1 MSQPKVGEWNPQD
14 PDSLSV
20 TFFPG
25 ELARLLLSR
34 LTNKRPSHE
43 VARAGV
49 YVSTEQTLP
58 NLSPN
63 LTPNLAREAGTA
75 EHNARARAY
84 ALQHTVKTDNLI
96 PATVSYQSQ
105 GRLLLVGP
113 EDRIRRAA
121 SLLPAG
127 VKPTLLVTEAVHD
140 AEAADLEAIFDATAS
155 LAALTL
161 REPGLTGYLGQF
173 QLTGLNG
180 QGERVNLAG
189 LCFPQQGFPQQAAA
203 VSEQPREPRF
213 DLVADLGRAPLFAL
227 ERPPVG
233 YLHLADDQGLAER
246 LAELCALTGIFDKPR
261 YFRLDP
267 EACAFTA
274 RGVPGCSRCL
284 DVCPTDAL
292 KPINGRIQ
300 IDPHLCQGFGSCA
313 SACPTGAIAY
323 HQPDAN
329 TSGDYLL
336 RLLKHYREAGGE
348 VPRLLLAGENEREW
362 VEAELAALPA
372 NWLPVWVEESASL
385 GIESWFA
392 ALAYGASAVRIA
404 LVDDAPASVRALVER
419 ELASAAV
426 LLAGAGLAANR
437 IALFNP
443 DAEQDKPISVEP
455 AVALLDKP
463 LKGDKRENL
472 FAAFDAL
479 WQANEGSREPLAVP
493 HGAPYGSVELKES
506 DCTLC
511 MGCVA
516 VCPSRALY
524 AVGHTPGLNFIEQ
537 DCIQCGMCEK
547 ACPEQAIVLT
557 PRLQPVPEARRAV
570 QSLKAEEA
578 ACCIRCGKPFAPA
591 SMIRRIQQKL
601 AGHSHF
607 QNEAAQRLLMCED
620 CRVKDVFAALAADPV
635 SQLKV

>member
-1 MSQPKVGEWNPQD
+1 M
-14 PDSLSV
+14 
-20 TFFPG
+20 
-25 ELARLLLSR
+25 
-34 LTNKRPSHE
+34 
-43 VARAGV
+43 
-49 YVSTEQTLP
+49 STEQTLP

>member
-1 MSQPKVGEWNPQD
+1 M
-14 PDSLSV
+14 
-20 TFFPG
+20 
-25 ELARLLLSR
+25 
-34 LTNKRPSHE
+34 
-43 VARAGV
+43 
-49 YVSTEQTLP
+49 STEQTLP
-58 NLSPN
+58 NL
-63 LTPNLAREAGTA
+63 TPNLASNLAHGAGAA

-173 QLTGLNG
+173 RLTGLNG
-180 QGERVNLAG
+180 QGERVNLAA
-189 LCFPQQGFPQQAAA
+189 LCFPQQATVGI
-203 VSEQPREPRF
+203 EPRF

-246 LAELCALTGIFDKPR
+246 LAEICALTGIFDKPR

-348 VPRLLLAGENEREW
+348 APRLLIAGENEREW
-362 VEAELAALPA
+362 VETELTRLPA

-385 GIESWFA
+385 GIESWLA

-404 LVDDAPASVRALVER
+404 LGDDAPESVRALVER
-419 ELASAAV
+419 EMASAAV
-426 LLAGAGLAANR
+426 LLAGAGLAADR

-443 DAEQDKPISVEP
+443 DAGEP
-455 AVALLDKP
+455 VSSHPTVALLEKP
-463 LKGDKRENL
+463 LKGDKREKL
-472 FAAFDAL
+472 FAAFDVL

-516 VCPSRALY
+516 VCPSRALH

-547 ACPEQAIVLT
+547 ACPEQAIVLM

-578 ACCIRCGKPFAPA
+578 ACCIRCAKPFAPA

>member
-1 MSQPKVGEWNPQD
+1 M
-14 PDSLSV
+14 
-20 TFFPG
+20 
-25 ELARLLLSR
+25 
-34 LTNKRPSHE
+34 
-43 VARAGV
+43 
-49 YVSTEQTLP
+49 STEQTLP
-58 NLSPN
+58 NLAS
-63 LTPNLAREAGTA
+63 NLAHGAAAA

-161 REPGLTGYLGQF
+161 REPSLIGYLGQF

-180 QGERVNLAG
+180 QGERVNLAE
-189 LCFPQQGFPQQAAA
+189 LCFPQPATVG
-203 VSEQPREPRF
+203 SEPRF

-233 YLHLADDQGLAER
+233 YLHLIDDDGLAER

-313 SACPTGAIAY
+313 SACPTGAIGY

-329 TSGDYLL
+329 TSGDYLF

-348 VPRLLLAGENEREW
+348 APQLLIAGENEREW
-362 VEAELAALPA
+362 VEAELTRLPA
-372 NWLPVWVEESASL
+372 NWLPAWVEESASL
-385 GIESWFA
+385 GIESWFT
-392 ALAYGASAVRIA
+392 ALAYGASTVRIA
-404 LVDDAPASVRALVER
+404 LGDDAPASVRALVER

-426 LLAGAGLAANR
+426 LLAGAGLAADR

-443 DAEQDKPISVEP
+443 DAEQDKPISCES
-455 AVALLDKP
+455 AVALLEKP

-493 HGAPYGSVELKES
+493 HGAPYGSVELKDA

-516 VCPSRALY
+516 VCPSRALH
-524 AVGHTPGLNFIEQ
+524 AVGHMPGLNFIEQ

-547 ACPEQAIVLT
+547 ACPEQAIVLV
-557 PRLQPVPEARRAV
+557 PRLQPVPEARHVV

-578 ACCIRCGKPFAPA
+578 ACCIRCSKPFAPA

>member
-1 MSQPKVGEWNPQD
+1 MSIEQPITT
-14 PDSLSV
+14 SV
-20 TFFPG
+20 ATLTADG
-25 ELARLLLSR
+25 VAAR
-34 LTNKRPSHE
+34 NE
-43 VARAGV
+43 
-49 YVSTEQTLP
+49 
-58 NLSPN
+58 
-63 LTPNLAREAGTA
+63 
-75 EHNARARAY
+75 RARAH

-96 PATVSYQSQ
+96 PTTVSYQSQ

-113 EDRIRRAA
+113 EDSIRRAA

-127 VKPTLLVTEAVHD
+127 VTPTLLVTESVHD
-140 AEAADLEAIFDATAS
+140 AEAADLEAIFEATAT
-155 LAALTL
+155 LDALTL
-161 REPGLTGYLGQF
+161 REPSLTGYLGQF

-180 QGERVNLAG
+180 QGERISLAA
-189 LCFPQQGFPQQAAA
+189 LCFPQQT
-203 VSEQPREPRF
+203 VSSEPRF

-233 YLHLADDQGLAER
+233 YLHLFDDAALAAR
-246 LAELCALTGIFDKPR
+246 LAELCVLTGIFDKPR

-336 RLLKHYREAGGE
+336 RLLKHYREAGGDA
-348 VPRLLLAGENEREW
+348 PQLLIAGENEREW
-362 VEAELAALPA
+362 VEVELTRLPA

-385 GIESWFA
+385 GIESWFT
-392 ALAYGASAVRIA
+392 ALAYGASAVHIA
-404 LVDDAPASVRALVER
+404 LGDDAPASVRALVER

-426 LLAGAGLAANR
+426 LLAGAGLAADR

-443 DAEQDKPISVEP
+443 DAEQDKPISGEP
-455 AVALLDKP
+455 ALALLEKP

-493 HGAPYGSVELKES
+493 HGAPYGSVELKDA

-516 VCPSRALY
+516 VCPSRALH

-547 ACPEQAIVLT
+547 ACPEQAIVLV

-578 ACCIRCGKPFAPA
+578 ACCIRCSKPFAPA

>member
-1 MSQPKVGEWNPQD
+1 MSIEQPITT
-14 PDSLSV
+14 SV
-20 TFFPG
+20 ATLTADG
-25 ELARLLLSR
+25 VAAR
-34 LTNKRPSHE
+34 NE
-43 VARAGV
+43 
-49 YVSTEQTLP
+49 
-58 NLSPN
+58 
-63 LTPNLAREAGTA
+63 
-75 EHNARARAY
+75 RARAH

-113 EDRIRRAA
+113 EDSIRRAA
-121 SLLPAG
+121 SLLPQG
-127 VKPTLLVTEAVHD
+127 VMPTLLVTESVYD
-140 AEAADLEAIFDATAS
+140 AEAADLEAIFEATAA
-155 LAALTL
+155 LDALTL
-161 REPGLTGYLGQF
+161 REPSLTGYLGQF

-180 QGERVNLAG
+180 HGERVNLAG

-203 VSEQPREPRF
+203 VSEQPRF
-213 DLVADLGRAPLFAL
+213 DLVADLGRVPLFAL

-233 YLHLADDQGLAER
+233 YLHLFDDADLAER

-313 SACPTGAIAY
+313 SACPTGAIGY

-348 VPRLLLAGENEREW
+348 APQLLIAGESDREW
-362 VEAELAALPA
+362 VETELTRLPA

-385 GIESWFA
+385 GVESWFA

-404 LVDDAPASVRALVER
+404 LGDDASASVRALVER

-426 LLAGAGLAANR
+426 LLAGAGLAADR

-443 DAEQDKPISVEP
+443 DAEQDKPISDEP

-479 WQANEGSREPLAVP
+479 WQANEGRREPLVVP
-493 HGAPYGSVELKES
+493 HGAPYGSVELK
-506 DCTLC
+506 DAACTLC

-516 VCPSRALY
+516 VCPSRALH

-547 ACPEQAIVLT
+547 ACPEQAIVLM

-591 SMIRRIQQKL
+591 SLIRRIQQKL

>member
-1 MSQPKVGEWNPQD
+1 MSIEQPITT
-14 PDSLSV
+14 SV
-20 TFFPG
+20 ATLTADG
-25 ELARLLLSR
+25 VAAR
-34 LTNKRPSHE
+34 NE
-43 VARAGV
+43 
-49 YVSTEQTLP
+49 
-58 NLSPN
+58 
-63 LTPNLAREAGTA
+63 
-75 EHNARARAY
+75 RARAH

-121 SLLPAG
+121 SLLPQG
-127 VKPTLLVTEAVHD
+127 VMPTLLVTEAVHD
-140 AEAADLEAIFDATAS
+140 AEAADLEAIFEATAA
-155 LAALTL
+155 LDALTL
-161 REPGLTGYLGQF
+161 RAPSLTGYLGQF

-180 QGERVNLAG
+180 QGERISLAA
-189 LCFPQQGFPQQAAA
+189 LCFPQQAAA
-203 VSEQPREPRF
+203 VSEQLREPRF
-213 DLVADLGRAPLFAL
+213 DLVADLGRVPLFAL

-233 YLHLADDQGLAER
+233 YLHLFDDADQAARLAGQ

-329 TSGDYLL
+329 TSGDYLF
-336 RLLKHYREAGGE
+336 RLLKHYREAGGDA
-348 VPRLLLAGENEREW
+348 PQLLIAGESEREW
-362 VEAELAALPA
+362 VEAELARLPA

-385 GIESWFA
+385 GVESWFA
-392 ALAYGASAVRIA
+392 ALAYGASAVRIV
-404 LVDDAPASVRALVER
+404 LGEDAPASVRAMLER

-426 LLAGAGLAANR
+426 LLAGAGLSADR

-443 DAEQDKPISVEP
+443 DVELDKPISGEP
-455 AVALLDKP
+455 ALALLDKP
-463 LKGDKRENL
+463 LKGDKRDHL

-479 WQANEGSREPLAVP
+479 WQANEGSCEPLAVP
-493 HGAPYGSVELKES
+493 HGAPYGSVELKEA

-516 VCPSRALY
+516 VCPSRALH

-547 ACPEQAIVLT
+547 ACPEQAIVLM

-591 SMIRRIQQKL
+591 SLIRRIQQKL

-607 QNEAAQRLLMCED
+607 QNEAAQRLLMCEE

>member
-1 MSQPKVGEWNPQD
+1 MSIEQPITT
-14 PDSLSV
+14 SV
-20 TFFPG
+20 ATLTADG
-25 ELARLLLSR
+25 MAAR
-34 LTNKRPSHE
+34 NE
-43 VARAGV
+43 
-49 YVSTEQTLP
+49 
-58 NLSPN
+58 
-63 LTPNLAREAGTA
+63 
-75 EHNARARAY
+75 RARAH

-127 VKPTLLVTEAVHD
+127 MKPTLLVIESVHD
-140 AEAADLEAIFDATAS
+140 AEAADLEAIFEATAA
-155 LAALTL
+155 LDALTL
-161 REPGLTGYLGQF
+161 REPSLTGYLGQF

-180 QGERVNLAG
+180 QGEHISLAA
-189 LCFPQQGFPQQAAA
+189 LCFPQQATVG
-203 VSEQPREPRF
+203 SEPRF
-213 DLVADLGRAPLFAL
+213 DLVADLGRVPLFAL

-233 YLHLADDQGLAER
+233 YLHLFDDADQAARLAGQ

-292 KPINGRIQ
+292 KPVNGRIQ

-313 SACPTGAIAY
+313 TACPTGAIAY

-329 TSGDYLL
+329 TSGDYLF
-336 RLLKHYREAGGE
+336 RLLKHYREAGGDA
-348 VPRLLLAGENEREW
+348 PQLLIAADNEREW
-362 VEAELAALPA
+362 VEAELTCLPA

-392 ALAYGASAVRIA
+392 ALAYGARAVRIV
-404 LVDDAPASVRALVER
+404 LGDDAPTNVRALVER

-426 LLAGAGLAANR
+426 LLAGAGLTADR

-443 DAEQDKPISVEP
+443 DVEQDKPISCEP

-479 WQANEGSREPLAVP
+479 WQANNGGREPLAVP
-493 HGAPYGSVELKES
+493 HGAPYGSVELKDA

-516 VCPSRALY
+516 VCPSRALH
-524 AVGHTPGLNFIEQ
+524 AVGHAPGLNFIEQ

-547 ACPEQAIVLT
+547 ACPEQAIVLM

-578 ACCIRCGKPFAPA
+578 ACCIRCAKPFAPA
-591 SMIRRIQQKL
+591 SLIRRIQQKL

>member
-1 MSQPKVGEWNPQD
+1 MSIEQPITT
-14 PDSLSV
+14 SV
-20 TFFPG
+20 ATLTADG
-25 ELARLLLSR
+25 VAAR
-34 LTNKRPSHE
+34 NE
-43 VARAGV
+43 
-49 YVSTEQTLP
+49 
-58 NLSPN
+58 
-63 LTPNLAREAGTA
+63 
-75 EHNARARAY
+75 RARAH

-96 PATVSYQSQ
+96 PATVSYLSQ
-105 GRLLLVGP
+105 GRLLLAGP

-121 SLLPAG
+121 SLLPQG
-127 VKPTLLVTEAVHD
+127 VMPTLLVTESVHD
-140 AEAADLEAIFDATAS
+140 AEAADLEAIFEVTAT
-155 LAALTL
+155 LDALTL
-161 REPGLTGYLGQF
+161 REPSLTGYLGQF

-180 QGERVNLAG
+180 QGERVNLAA

-213 DLVADLGRAPLFAL
+213 DLVADLGRTPLFAL

-233 YLHLADDQGLAER
+233 YLHLSDDQGLAKR

-348 VPRLLLAGENEREW
+348 APRLLIAADNEREW
-362 VEAELAALPA
+362 VEAELTRLPA
-372 NWLPVWVEESASL
+372 NWLPIWVEESASL

-404 LVDDAPASVRALVER
+404 LGDDAPESVRTLVER

-426 LLAGAGLAANR
+426 LLAGAGLSADC

-443 DAEQDKPISVEP
+443 DAGEPVFGQP

-479 WQANEGSREPLAVP
+479 WQANEGSREPLVVP
-493 HGAPYGSVELKES
+493 HGAPYGSVELKDA

-516 VCPSRALY
+516 VCPSRALH

-547 ACPEQAIVLT
+547 ACPEQAIVLV

-578 ACCIRCGKPFAPA
+578 ACCIRCGKPFAPV
-591 SMIRRIQQKL
+591 SLIRRIQQKL

>member
-1 MSQPKVGEWNPQD
+1 M
-14 PDSLSV
+14 
-20 TFFPG
+20 
-25 ELARLLLSR
+25 
-34 LTNKRPSHE
+34 
-43 VARAGV
+43 
-49 YVSTEQTLP
+49 STEQTLP
-58 NLSPN
+58 NLA
-63 LTPNLAREAGTA
+63 PNLASNLAHGAGA
-75 EHNARARAY
+75 AAHNTRARAY

-113 EDRIRRAA
+113 EERIRRTA

-127 VKPTLLVTEAVHD
+127 VKPTLLVTESVHD

-161 REPGLTGYLGQF
+161 REPSLTGYLGQF

-180 QGERVNLAG
+180 QGERVNLAA
-189 LCFPQQGFPQQAAA
+189 LCFTQQAA
-203 VSEQPREPRF
+203 ENGEPRF

-227 ERPPVG
+227 ERPPIG
-233 YLHLADDQGLAER
+233 YLHLADDDVLAAR

-300 IDPHLCQGFGSCA
+300 IDPHLCQGFSSCA

-323 HQPDAN
+323 HQPDAS
-329 TSGDYLL
+329 TSGDYLF

-348 VPRLLLAGENEREW
+348 APRLLIAGESERDW
-362 VEAELAALPA
+362 VETELTRLPA

-404 LVDDAPASVRALVER
+404 LGDDAPASVRALVER

-426 LLAGAGLAANR
+426 LLAGAGLAADR
-437 IALFNP
+437 IALFNR
-443 DAEQDKPISVEP
+443 DAEQDKPISGEP
-455 AVALLDKP
+455 ALALLGKP

-493 HGAPYGSVELKES
+493 HGAPYGSVELKEA

-516 VCPSRALY
+516 VCPSRALH
-524 AVGHTPGLNFIEQ
+524 AVGHAPGLNFIEQ

-547 ACPEQAIVLT
+547 ACPEQAIVLM

-578 ACCIRCGKPFAPA
+578 ACCIRCAKPFAPA

-607 QNEAAQRLLMCED
+607 QNEAAQRLLMCEE

>member
-1 MSQPKVGEWNPQD
+1 VSI
-14 PDSLSV
+14 
-20 TFFPG
+20 
-25 ELARLLLSR
+25 ELPISTLPLY
-34 LTNKRPSHE
+34 E
-43 VARAGV
+43 GRAGR
-49 YVSTEQTLP
+49 SEQHGDR
-58 NLSPN
+58 NS
-63 LTPNLAREAGTA
+63 
-75 EHNARARAY
+75 RARAY

-113 EDRIRRAA
+113 EDRIRRTA
-121 SLLPAG
+121 SLLPTG
-127 VKPTLLVTEAVHD
+127 VKPTLLVTESVHD
-140 AEAADLEAIFDATAS
+140 AEAADLETIFDATAS

-161 REPGLTGYLGQF
+161 REPSLTGYLGQF

-180 QGERVNLAG
+180 QGERVNLAA
-189 LCFPQQGFPQQAAA
+189 LCFPQQVTVG
-203 VSEQPREPRF
+203 SEPRF
-213 DLVADLGRAPLFAL
+213 DLVADLGRAPLSAL

-233 YLHLADDQGLAER
+233 YLHLADDAGLAER

-313 SACPTGAIAY
+313 TACPTGAIAY

-329 TSGDYLL
+329 TSGDYLF

-348 VPRLLLAGENEREW
+348 APQLLIAGENEREW
-362 VEAELAALPA
+362 VETELTRLPA
-372 NWLPVWVEESASL
+372 YWLPVWMEESASL
-385 GIESWFA
+385 GIDSWFA
-392 ALAYGASAVRIA
+392 ALAYGASAVRIV
-404 LVDDAPASVRALVER
+404 LGDDAPASVRALLER

-426 LLAGAGLAANR
+426 LLAGAGLAVNR
-437 IALFNP
+437 IALFKP
-443 DAEQDKPISVEP
+443 DAEQDKPISCEP
-455 AVALLDKP
+455 AVALLEKP

-479 WQANEGSREPLAVP
+479 WQVNEGRREPLAVP
-493 HGAPYGSVELKES
+493 HGAPYGSVELKEA

-516 VCPSRALY
+516 VCPTRALHS
-524 AVGHTPGLNFIEQ
+524 VGHTPGLNFIEQ

-547 ACPEQAIVLT
+547 ACPEQAIVLA

-607 QNEAAQRLLMCED
+607 QNEAAQRLLMCEE
-620 CRVKDVFAALAADPV
+620 CRVKDVFAALAADPAA
-635 SQLKV
+635 QLKI

>member
-1 MSQPKVGEWNPQD
+1 MSQPKVGEWNLQD
-14 PDSLSV
+14 PNSLSV

-43 VARAGV
+43 VARTGA

-58 NLSPN
+58 NLAS
-63 LTPNLAREAGTA
+63 NLAHGAA

-127 VKPTLLVTEAVHD
+127 VKSTLLVTEAVHD
-140 AEAADLEAIFDATAS
+140 AEAADLETIFDATAS

-161 REPGLTGYLGQF
+161 REPSLTGYLGQF

-180 QGERVNLAG
+180 QGGRISLAA
-189 LCFPQQGFPQQAAA
+189 LCFPQQGFPHQAAA

-233 YLHLADDQGLAER
+233 YLHLADDVGLVKR

-329 TSGDYLL
+329 TSGDYLF

-348 VPRLLLAGENEREW
+348 APRLLITGENEREW
-362 VEAELAALPA
+362 VEAEITRLPA

-404 LVDDAPASVRALVER
+404 LGDDAPESVRALVER

-426 LLAGAGLAANR
+426 LLAGAGLAADR

-443 DAEQDKPISVEP
+443 DAEQDKPISGEP
-455 AVALLDKP
+455 ALALLGKP

-479 WQANEGSREPLAVP
+479 WQANEGRREPLAVP
-493 HGAPYGSVELKES
+493 HGAPYGSVELKDA

-516 VCPSRALY
+516 VCPSRALH
-524 AVGHTPGLNFIEQ
+524 AVGHAPGLNFIEQ

-547 ACPEQAIVLT
+547 ACPEQAIVLM

-578 ACCIRCGKPFAPA
+578 ACCIRCSKPFAPA

>member
-1 MSQPKVGEWNPQD
+1 MSI
-14 PDSLSV
+14 
-20 TFFPG
+20 
-25 ELARLLLSR
+25 ELPISTSPLY
-34 LTNKRPSHE
+34 E
-43 VARAGV
+43 GRAGR
-49 YVSTEQTLP
+49 SEQHGDR
-58 NLSPN
+58 NS
-63 LTPNLAREAGTA
+63 
-75 EHNARARAY
+75 RARAY

-127 VKPTLLVTEAVHD
+127 VKPTLLVTESVHN
-140 AEAADLEAIFDATAS
+140 AEAADLEAIFDATVS

-161 REPGLTGYLGQF
+161 REPSLTGYLGQF

-180 QGERVNLAG
+180 LGERVNLAA
-189 LCFPQQGFPQQAAA
+189 LCFPQQAA
-203 VSEQPREPRF
+203 VGSEQRF
-213 DLVADLGRAPLFAL
+213 DLVADLGRTPLFAL

-233 YLHLADDQGLAER
+233 YLHLADDTDLAER
-246 LAELCALTGIFDKPR
+246 LAEPCALTGIFDKPR

-313 SACPTGAIAY
+313 TACPTGAIAY

-329 TSGDYLL
+329 TSGDYLF
-336 RLLKHYREAGGE
+336 RLLKHYREAGGDA
-348 VPRLLLAGENEREW
+348 PQLLIAADSECEW
-362 VEAELAALPA
+362 VETELTSLPA

-392 ALAYGASAVRIA
+392 ALAYGASTVRIA
-404 LVDDAPASVRALVER
+404 LGADAPESVRALVER

-426 LLAGAGLAANR
+426 LLAGAGLAVNR

-443 DAEQDKPISVEP
+443 DAEMDKPISGQP

-463 LKGDKRENL
+463 LKGDKRKNL

-479 WQANEGSREPLAVP
+479 WQANQGSREMLAVP
-493 HGAPYGSVELKES
+493 RGAPYGSVELKES

-516 VCPSRALY
+516 VCPTRALHS
-524 AVGHTPGLNFIEQ
+524 VGHTPGLNFIEQ

-547 ACPEQAIVLT
+547 ACPEQAIVLA

-607 QNEAAQRLLMCED
+607 QNEAAQRLLMCEE

-635 SQLKV
+635 SQLKI

>member
-1 MSQPKVGEWNPQD
+1 MSIEQPITT
-14 PDSLSV
+14 SV
-20 TFFPG
+20 ATLTADG
-25 ELARLLLSR
+25 VAAR
-34 LTNKRPSHE
+34 NE
-43 VARAGV
+43 
-49 YVSTEQTLP
+49 
-58 NLSPN
+58 
-63 LTPNLAREAGTA
+63 
-75 EHNARARAY
+75 RARAH

-121 SLLPAG
+121 SLLPQG
-127 VKPTLLVTEAVHD
+127 VMPTLLVTESVYD
-140 AEAADLEAIFDATAS
+140 AEAVDLEAIFEATAT
-155 LAALTL
+155 LDALTL
-161 REPGLTGYLGQF
+161 REPSLTGYLGQF
-173 QLTGLNG
+173 QLIGLNG
-180 QGERVNLAG
+180 QGERVNLAA
-189 LCFPQQGFPQQAAA
+189 LCFPQQATMG
-203 VSEQPREPRF
+203 SEPRF
-213 DLVADLGRAPLFAL
+213 DLVADLGRTQLFAL

-233 YLHLADDQGLAER
+233 YLHLFDDDGLAER

-313 SACPTGAIAY
+313 SACPTGAIGY

-329 TSGDYLL
+329 TSGDNLL

-348 VPRLLLAGENEREW
+348 GPQLLIAGESEREW
-362 VEAELAALPA
+362 VETELAALPA

-385 GIESWFA
+385 GIDSWFA

-404 LVDDAPASVRALVER
+404 LGDDAPASVRALVER
-419 ELASAAV
+419 ELTSAAV
-426 LLAGAGLAANR
+426 LLAGAGLAADR

-443 DAEQDKPISVEP
+443 DAEQDKPLSGEP
-455 AVALLDKP
+455 ALALLDKP

-479 WQANEGSREPLAVP
+479 WQANNGGREPLAVP
-493 HGAPYGSVELKES
+493 HGAPYGSVELKDA

-516 VCPSRALY
+516 VCPSRALH
-524 AVGHTPGLNFIEQ
+524 AVGHAPGLNFIEQ

-547 ACPEQAIVLT
+547 ACPEQAIVLM

-591 SMIRRIQQKL
+591 SLIRRIQQKL

>member
-1 MSQPKVGEWNPQD
+1 MSIEQPITT
-14 PDSLSV
+14 SV
-20 TFFPG
+20 ATLTADG
-25 ELARLLLSR
+25 VAAR
-34 LTNKRPSHE
+34 NE
-43 VARAGV
+43 
-49 YVSTEQTLP
+49 
-58 NLSPN
+58 
-63 LTPNLAREAGTA
+63 
-75 EHNARARAY
+75 RARAH

-113 EDRIRRAA
+113 EDSIRRAA
-121 SLLPAG
+121 SLLPDG
-127 VKPTLLVTEAVHD
+127 VTPILLVTEAVHD
-140 AEAADLEAIFDATAS
+140 AEAADLEAIFEVTAA
-155 LAALTL
+155 LDALTL

-180 QGERVNLAG
+180 QGERISLAA
-189 LCFPQQGFPQQAAA
+189 LCFPQQATVG
-203 VSEQPREPRF
+203 SEPRF
-213 DLVADLGRAPLFAL
+213 DLVADLGRVPLFAL

-233 YLHLADDQGLAER
+233 YLHLADDAGLAER

-261 YFRLDP
+261 YFRLDT

-329 TSGDYLL
+329 TSGDYLF
-336 RLLKHYREAGGE
+336 RLLKHYREAGGDA
-348 VPRLLLAGENEREW
+348 PQLLIAADNEREW
-362 VEAELAALPA
+362 VEAELTRLPA

-385 GIESWFA
+385 GIESWLA

-404 LVDDAPASVRALVER
+404 LGDDAPASVRALVER

-426 LLAGAGLAANR
+426 LLAGAGLAADR
-437 IALFNP
+437 IALFDT
-443 DAEQDKPISVEP
+443 DAGEP
-455 AVALLDKP
+455 VSGQPTVALLDKP
-463 LKGDKRENL
+463 LKGEKRENL

-479 WQANEGSREPLAVP
+479 WQANNGGREPLAVP
-493 HGAPYGSVELKES
+493 HGAPYGSVELKEA

-516 VCPSRALY
+516 VCPSRALH

-578 ACCIRCGKPFAPA
+578 ACCIRCSKPFAPA
-591 SMIRRIQQKL
+591 SLIRRIQQKL

>member
-1 MSQPKVGEWNPQD
+1 MSI
-14 PDSLSV
+14 
-20 TFFPG
+20 
-25 ELARLLLSR
+25 
-34 LTNKRPSHE
+34 
-43 VARAGV
+43 
-49 YVSTEQTLP
+49 EQTLP
-58 NLSPN
+58 NLTPN
-63 LTPNLAREAGTA
+63 LTYGAA
-75 EHNARARAY
+75 EHNARARAH

-121 SLLPAG
+121 SQLPAE
-127 VKPTLLVTEAVHD
+127 VKPTLLVSESVHD

-161 REPGLTGYLGQF
+161 REPSLTGYLGQF

-180 QGERVNLAG
+180 QGERVELAA
-189 LCFPQQGFPQQAAA
+189 LCFPQQGFPQQAAT
-203 VSEQPREPRF
+203 VSEQPRF
-213 DLVADLGRAPLFAL
+213 DLVADLGRTPLFTL

-233 YLHLADDQGLAER
+233 YLHLADDDGLAEQLAGQ

-313 SACPTGAIAY
+313 TACPTGAIAY

-329 TSGDYLL
+329 TSGDYLF

-348 VPRLLLAGENEREW
+348 APQLLIAGENEREW
-362 VEAELAALPA
+362 VEAELTRLPA

-385 GIESWFA
+385 GIESWFT

-404 LVDDAPASVRALVER
+404 LGDDAPASVRALLER

-437 IALFNP
+437 IALFNA
-443 DAEQDKPISVEP
+443 DAEQDKPIFGQP
-455 AVALLDKP
+455 ALALLDKP

-472 FAAFDAL
+472 CAAFDAL
-479 WQANEGSREPLAVP
+479 WQANGGSHEPLAVP
-493 HGAPYGSVELKES
+493 HGAPFGAVVLKES

-516 VCPSRALY
+516 VCPTRALH

-547 ACPEQAIVLT
+547 ACPEQAIVLA

-591 SMIRRIQQKL
+591 SLIRRIQQKL

-620 CRVKDVFAALAADPV
+620 CRVKDVFTALAADPAA
-635 SQLKV
+635 QLKI

>member
-1 MSQPKVGEWNPQD
+1 M
-14 PDSLSV
+14 
-20 TFFPG
+20 
-25 ELARLLLSR
+25 
-34 LTNKRPSHE
+34 
-43 VARAGV
+43 
-49 YVSTEQTLP
+49 STEQTLP
-58 NLSPN
+58 NLTSN
-63 LTPNLAREAGTA
+63 LAPNLAREAGAA

-127 VKPTLLVTEAVHD
+127 VKPTLLVTESVHD
-140 AEAADLEAIFDATAS
+140 AEAADLETIFDATAS
-155 LAALTL
+155 LVALTL

-173 QLTGLNG
+173 QLSGFNG
-180 QGERVNLAG
+180 QGERVNLAA
-189 LCFPQQGFPQQAAA
+189 LCFPQQGFPHQAAA

-233 YLHLADDQGLAER
+233 YLHLADDQWLAER

-329 TSGDYLL
+329 TSGDYLF
-336 RLLKHYREAGGE
+336 RLLKHYREAGGDA
-348 VPRLLLAGENEREW
+348 PQLLIAGENEREW
-362 VEAELAALPA
+362 VEMELTRLPA

-385 GIESWFA
+385 GVESWLA
-392 ALAYGASAVRIA
+392 VLAYGASTVRIA
-404 LVDDAPASVRALVER
+404 LADDAPASVRALVER

-426 LLAGAGLAANR
+426 LLAGAGLSADR
-437 IALFNP
+437 IALF
-443 DAEQDKPISVEP
+443 DADAGEP
-455 AVALLDKP
+455 VSGQPTVALLDKP
-463 LKGDKRENL
+463 LKGGKRENL

-493 HGAPYGSVELKES
+493 HGAPYGSVELKEA

-516 VCPSRALY
+516 VCPSRALH
-524 AVGHTPGLNFIEQ
+524 AVGHAPGLNFIEQ

>member
-1 MSQPKVGEWNPQD
+1 MSIEQPITT
-14 PDSLSV
+14 SV
-20 TFFPG
+20 ATLTADG
-25 ELARLLLSR
+25 VAAR
-34 LTNKRPSHE
+34 NE
-43 VARAGV
+43 
-49 YVSTEQTLP
+49 
-58 NLSPN
+58 
-63 LTPNLAREAGTA
+63 
-75 EHNARARAY
+75 RARAH

-113 EDRIRRAA
+113 EDSIRRAA
-121 SLLPAG
+121 SLLPQG
-127 VKPTLLVTEAVHD
+127 VMPTLLVTESVHD
-140 AEAADLEAIFDATAS
+140 AEAADLEAIFEATAA
-155 LAALTL
+155 LDALTL
-161 REPGLTGYLGQF
+161 REPSLTGYLGQF

-180 QGERVNLAG
+180 QGERVDLAA
-189 LCFPQQGFPQQAAA
+189 LCFTQQAAA
-203 VSEQPREPRF
+203 NGEPRF
-213 DLVADLGRAPLFAL
+213 DLVADLDRVPLFAL

-233 YLHLADDQGLAER
+233 YLHLVDDADQAARLAGQ

-292 KPINGRIQ
+292 KPVNGRIQ

-313 SACPTGAIAY
+313 SACPTGAIGY

-336 RLLKHYREAGGE
+336 RLLKHYREAGGDA
-348 VPRLLLAGENEREW
+348 PQLLIAGENEREW
-362 VEAELAALPA
+362 VETELTRLSA

-385 GIESWFA
+385 GIESWLA

-404 LVDDAPASVRALVER
+404 LGDDAPTSVRALVER

-426 LLAGAGLAANR
+426 LLAGAGLGADR

-443 DAEQDKPISVEP
+443 DVELDKPLFCEP

-479 WQANEGSREPLAVP
+479 WQANNGGREPLAVP
-493 HGAPYGSVELKES
+493 HGAPYGSVELKDA

-516 VCPSRALY
+516 VCPSRALH

-547 ACPEQAIVLT
+547 ACPEQAIVLA

-578 ACCIRCGKPFAPA
+578 ACCIRCAKPFAPA
-591 SMIRRIQQKL
+591 SLIRRIQQKL

>member
-1 MSQPKVGEWNPQD
+1 MSQPKMGEWNPQD

-43 VARAGV
+43 VARTGA

-58 NLSPN
+58 NLTPN
-63 LTPNLAREAGTA
+63 LAPNLAREAGAA

-121 SLLPAG
+121 SLLPTG

-161 REPGLTGYLGQF
+161 REPSLTGYLGQF

-180 QGERVNLAG
+180 QGERINLAA
-189 LCFPQQGFPQQAAA
+189 LCFPQQATVG
-203 VSEQPREPRF
+203 SEPRF
-213 DLVADLGRAPLFAL
+213 DLVADLGCAPLFAL

-233 YLHLADDQGLAER
+233 YLHLADDTDLAER
-246 LAELCALTGIFDKPR
+246 LAEICALTGIFDKPR

-329 TSGDYLL
+329 TSGDYLF
-336 RLLKHYREAGGE
+336 RLLKHYWDAGGE
-348 VPRLLLAGENEREW
+348 APQLLIAGENEREW
-362 VEAELAALPA
+362 VETELIRLPA

-385 GIESWFA
+385 GIENWFA

-404 LVDDAPASVRALVER
+404 LGDDAPASVRALVER

-426 LLAGAGLAANR
+426 LLAGAGLAADR
-437 IALFNP
+437 ITLFNV
-443 DAEQDKPISVEP
+443 DAEDKPISGLP
-455 AVALLDKP
+455 AVALLEKP

-516 VCPSRALY
+516 VCPSRALH

-547 ACPEQAIVLT
+547 ACPEQAIVLV

-578 ACCIRCGKPFAPA
+578 ACCIRCSKPFAPA

>member
-1 MSQPKVGEWNPQD
+1 MSIEQPITT
-14 PDSLSV
+14 SV
-20 TFFPG
+20 ATLTADG
-25 ELARLLLSR
+25 VAAR
-34 LTNKRPSHE
+34 NE
-43 VARAGV
+43 
-49 YVSTEQTLP
+49 
-58 NLSPN
+58 
-63 LTPNLAREAGTA
+63 
-75 EHNARARAY
+75 RARAH

-96 PATVSYQSQ
+96 PTTVSYQSQ

-121 SLLPAG
+121 SLLPQG
-127 VKPTLLVTEAVHD
+127 VMPTLLVTESVFD
-140 AEAADLEAIFDATAS
+140 AEAADLEAIFEATAT
-155 LAALTL
+155 LDALTL
-161 REPGLTGYLGQF
+161 REPSLTGYLGQF

-180 QGERVNLAG
+180 QGERISLAA
-189 LCFPQQGFPQQAAA
+189 LCFPQQAAA
-203 VSEQPREPRF
+203 ASEQPRVPRF
-213 DLVADLGRAPLFAL
+213 DLVADLGRVPLFAL

-233 YLHLADDQGLAER
+233 YLHLFDDQGLAER
-246 LAELCALTGIFDKPR
+246 FAGQLAELCVLTGIFDKPR

-313 SACPTGAIAY
+313 SACPTGAIGY

-336 RLLKHYREAGGE
+336 RLLKHYREAGGDA
-348 VPRLLLAGENEREW
+348 PQLLIAGENDREW
-362 VEAELAALPA
+362 VEAELTRLPA

-404 LVDDAPASVRALVER
+404 LSDDAPASVRALVER
-419 ELASAAV
+419 ELASATV
-426 LLAGAGLAANR
+426 LLAGAGLAADR
-437 IALFNP
+437 IALFNS
-443 DAEQDKPISVEP
+443 DAEQDKPLSCEL
-455 AVALLDKP
+455 ALALLDKP

-479 WQANEGSREPLAVP
+479 WQANNGGCEPLAVP
-493 HGAPYGSVELKES
+493 HGAPYGSVELKDA

-516 VCPSRALY
+516 VCPSRALH
-524 AVGHTPGLNFIEQ
+524 AVGHAPGLNFIEQ

-547 ACPEQAIVLT
+547 ACPEQAIVLM
-557 PRLQPVPEARRAV
+557 PRLQPVPEVRRAV

-578 ACCIRCGKPFAPA
+578 ACCIRCAKPFAPA
-591 SMIRRIQQKL
+591 SLIRRIQQKL

-607 QNEAAQRLLMCED
+607 QNEAAQRLLMCEE

>member
-1 MSQPKVGEWNPQD
+1 M
-14 PDSLSV
+14 
-20 TFFPG
+20 
-25 ELARLLLSR
+25 
-34 LTNKRPSHE
+34 
-43 VARAGV
+43 
-49 YVSTEQTLP
+49 STEQTLP
-58 NLSPN
+58 NL
-63 LTPNLAREAGTA
+63 TPNLASNLTHGAGAA

-161 REPGLTGYLGQF
+161 REPSLTGYLGQF

-180 QGERVNLAG
+180 QGERVNLAA
-189 LCFPQQGFPQQAAA
+189 LCFPQHGFPQQGFPQQAT
-203 VSEQPREPRF
+203 VGSEPHF

-233 YLHLADDQGLAER
+233 YLHLFDDDGLAAR

-329 TSGDYLL
+329 TCGDYLF

-348 VPRLLLAGENEREW
+348 APQLLIAGESECEW
-362 VEAELAALPA
+362 VEAELTALPA

-404 LVDDAPASVRALVER
+404 LGDDAPESVRALVER

-426 LLAGAGLAANR
+426 LLVGAGLAADR
-437 IALFNP
+437 IALF
-443 DAEQDKPISVEP
+443 DADAGEPVSGQP

-479 WQANEGSREPLAVP
+479 WQANNGGREPLAVP
-493 HGAPYGSVELKES
+493 HGAPYGSVELKEA

-516 VCPSRALY
+516 VCPSRALH

-547 ACPEQAIVLT
+547 ACPEQAIVLV

>member
-1 MSQPKVGEWNPQD
+1 M
-14 PDSLSV
+14 
-20 TFFPG
+20 
-25 ELARLLLSR
+25 
-34 LTNKRPSHE
+34 
-43 VARAGV
+43 
-49 YVSTEQTLP
+49 STEQTLP
-58 NLSPN
+58 NLA
-63 LTPNLAREAGTA
+63 PNLASNLAHGAGAA

-127 VKPTLLVTEAVHD
+127 VKPTLLVTESVFD
-140 AEAADLEAIFDATAS
+140 AEAADLEAIFDATSS

-161 REPGLTGYLGQF
+161 REPSLTGYLGQF
-173 QLTGLNG
+173 RLTGLNG
-180 QGERVNLAG
+180 QGERVNLAA

-233 YLHLADDQGLAER
+233 YLHLADDLGLAER
-246 LAELCALTGIFDKPR
+246 LVEICALTGIFDKPR

-348 VPRLLLAGENEREW
+348 APQLLIAGESEREW
-362 VEAELAALPA
+362 VETELTRLPA

-404 LVDDAPASVRALVER
+404 LGDDAPESVRALVER

-426 LLAGAGLAANR
+426 LLEGAGLAADR

-443 DAEQDKPISVEP
+443 DAEQDKPISCEP

-493 HGAPYGSVELKES
+493 HGAPYGSVELEES

-516 VCPSRALY
+516 VCPSRALH
-524 AVGHTPGLNFIEQ
+524 AVGHAPGLNFIEQ

-557 PRLQPVPEARRAV
+557 PRLQPLPEARRAV

-578 ACCIRCGKPFAPA
+578 ACCIRCSKPFAPA

-607 QNEAAQRLLMCED
+607 QNEAAQRLLMCEE

>member
-1 MSQPKVGEWNPQD
+1 MSIEQPITT
-14 PDSLSV
+14 SV
-20 TFFPG
+20 ATLTADG
-25 ELARLLLSR
+25 VAAR
-34 LTNKRPSHE
+34 NE
-43 VARAGV
+43 
-49 YVSTEQTLP
+49 
-58 NLSPN
+58 
-63 LTPNLAREAGTA
+63 
-75 EHNARARAY
+75 RARAH

-121 SLLPAG
+121 SLLPQG
-127 VKPTLLVTEAVHD
+127 VMPTLLVTESVHD
-140 AEAADLEAIFDATAS
+140 AEAADLEAIFEATAT
-155 LAALTL
+155 LDALTL
-161 REPGLTGYLGQF
+161 REPSLTGYLGQF

-180 QGERVNLAG
+180 QGERISLAA
-189 LCFPQQGFPQQAAA
+189 LCFPQQAAA
-203 VSEQPREPRF
+203 ISEQLREPRF
-213 DLVADLGRAPLFAL
+213 DLVADLGRVPLFAL

-233 YLHLADDQGLAER
+233 YLSLFDDAGLAER
-246 LAELCALTGIFDKPR
+246 LAELCALTGIFHKPR

-313 SACPTGAIAY
+313 SACPTGAIGY

-329 TSGDYLL
+329 TCGDYLL
-336 RLLKHYREAGGE
+336 RLLKHYREAGGDA
-348 VPRLLLAGENEREW
+348 PQLLIAGESEREW
-362 VEAELAALPA
+362 VEAELARLPA

-404 LVDDAPASVRALVER
+404 LGDDAPTSVRALVER

-426 LLAGAGLAANR
+426 LLAGAGLAADR
-437 IALFNP
+437 IGLFNP
-443 DAEQDKPISVEP
+443 DAKQDKPISGQP
-455 AVALLDKP
+455 ALALLDKP

-479 WQANEGSREPLAVP
+479 WQANEGRREPLAVP

-516 VCPSRALY
+516 VCPSRALH
-524 AVGHTPGLNFIEQ
+524 AVGHAPGLNFIEQ

-547 ACPEQAIVLT
+547 ACPEQAIVLV

-578 ACCIRCGKPFAPA
+578 ACCIRCSKPFAPA
-591 SMIRRIQQKL
+591 SLIRRIQQKL

>member
-1 MSQPKVGEWNPQD
+1 MSIEQPITT
-14 PDSLSV
+14 SV
-20 TFFPG
+20 ATLTADG
-25 ELARLLLSR
+25 VAAR
-34 LTNKRPSHE
+34 NE
-43 VARAGV
+43 
-49 YVSTEQTLP
+49 
-58 NLSPN
+58 
-63 LTPNLAREAGTA
+63 
-75 EHNARARAY
+75 RARAH

-96 PATVSYQSQ
+96 PTTVSYQSQ

-121 SLLPAG
+121 SLLPPG
-127 VKPTLLVTEAVHD
+127 VMPTLLVTESVFD
-140 AEAADLEAIFDATAS
+140 AEAADLEAIFEATAT
-155 LAALTL
+155 LDALTL
-161 REPGLTGYLGQF
+161 REPSLTGYLGQF

-180 QGERVNLAG
+180 QGERISLAA
-189 LCFPQQGFPQQAAA
+189 LCFPQQAAA
-203 VSEQPREPRF
+203 ASEQPRVPRF
-213 DLVADLGRAPLFAL
+213 DLVADLGRVPLFAL

-233 YLHLADDQGLAER
+233 YLHLADDVGLAER
-246 LAELCALTGIFDKPR
+246 LAEICALTGIFDKPR

-313 SACPTGAIAY
+313 TACPTGAIAY

-336 RLLKHYREAGGE
+336 RLLKHYREAGGDA
-348 VPRLLLAGENEREW
+348 PQLLIAGENEREW
-362 VEAELAALPA
+362 VEAELTRLPA
-372 NWLPVWVEESASL
+372 NWLPIWVEESASL
-385 GIESWFA
+385 GVESWFA

-404 LVDDAPASVRALVER
+404 LGDDAPESVCVLVER

-426 LLAGAGLAANR
+426 LLTGAGLAADR
-437 IALFNP
+437 IGLFNP
-443 DAEQDKPISVEP
+443 DVELGKPISGQP
-455 AVALLDKP
+455 AAALLDKP

-493 HGAPYGSVELKES
+493 HGAPYGSVELKDA

-516 VCPSRALY
+516 VCPSRALH

-547 ACPEQAIVLT
+547 ACPEQAIVLM

-591 SMIRRIQQKL
+591 SLIRRIQQKL

-607 QNEAAQRLLMCED
+607 QNEAAQRLLMCEE

>member
-1 MSQPKVGEWNPQD
+1 MSIEQPITT
-14 PDSLSV
+14 SV
-20 TFFPG
+20 TTLTADG
-25 ELARLLLSR
+25 VAAR
-34 LTNKRPSHE
+34 NE
-43 VARAGV
+43 
-49 YVSTEQTLP
+49 
-58 NLSPN
+58 
-63 LTPNLAREAGTA
+63 
-75 EHNARARAY
+75 RARAY

-127 VKPTLLVTEAVHD
+127 VKPTLLVSEAVHE

-161 REPGLTGYLGQF
+161 REPSLTGYLGQF

-180 QGERVNLAG
+180 QGERVNLAA
-189 LCFPQQGFPQQAAA
+189 LCFTQQAAA
-203 VSEQPREPRF
+203 NGEPRF
-213 DLVADLGRAPLFAL
+213 DLVADLGRVPLFAL

-233 YLHLADDQGLAER
+233 YLHLSDDQGLAER
-246 LAELCALTGIFDKPR
+246 LTELCALTGIFDKPR

-292 KPINGRIQ
+292 KPINARIQ

-329 TSGDYLL
+329 TSGDYLF

-348 VPRLLLAGENEREW
+348 APQLLIAGENEREW
-362 VEAELAALPA
+362 VEAELTRLPA
-372 NWLPVWVEESASL
+372 NWLPIWVEESASL

-404 LVDDAPASVRALVER
+404 LGDDAPAGVRALVER

-426 LLAGAGLAANR
+426 LLAGAGLAADR
-437 IALFNP
+437 IALF
-443 DAEQDKPISVEP
+443 DADAGEPVSGQP

-463 LKGDKRENL
+463 LKGDKRDNL

-479 WQANEGSREPLAVP
+479 WQANNGGREPLAVP
-493 HGAPYGSVELKES
+493 HGAPYGSVELKEA

-516 VCPSRALY
+516 VCPSRALH
-524 AVGHTPGLNFIEQ
+524 AVGHAPGLNFIEQ

-578 ACCIRCGKPFAPA
+578 ACCIRCGKPFAPV
-591 SMIRRIQQKL
+591 SLIRRIQQKL

>member
-1 MSQPKVGEWNPQD
+1 MSIEQPITT
-14 PDSLSV
+14 SV
-20 TFFPG
+20 TTLTADG
-25 ELARLLLSR
+25 VAAR
-34 LTNKRPSHE
+34 NE
-43 VARAGV
+43 
-49 YVSTEQTLP
+49 
-58 NLSPN
+58 
-63 LTPNLAREAGTA
+63 
-75 EHNARARAY
+75 RARAH

-121 SLLPAG
+121 CLLPQG
-127 VKPTLLVTEAVHD
+127 VMPTLLVTESVFD
-140 AEAADLEAIFDATAS
+140 AEAADLEAIFEATAT
-155 LAALTL
+155 LDALTL
-161 REPGLTGYLGQF
+161 REPSLTGYLGQF

-180 QGERVNLAG
+180 QGEWVNLAA
-189 LCFPQQGFPQQAAA
+189 LCFSQQATMG
-203 VSEQPREPRF
+203 SEPRF
-213 DLVADLGRAPLFAL
+213 DLVADLGRVPLFAL

-233 YLHLADDQGLAER
+233 YLHLADDDGLAAR

-274 RGVPGCSRCL
+274 RGVPGCSRCI

-292 KPINGRIQ
+292 KPVNGRIQ

-313 SACPTGAIAY
+313 SACPTGAIGY

-329 TSGDYLL
+329 TSGDYLF

-348 VPRLLLAGENEREW
+348 APQLLIAGESEREW
-362 VEAELAALPA
+362 VETELTRLPA

-404 LVDDAPASVRALVER
+404 LGDDAPASVRALVER

-426 LLAGAGLAANR
+426 LLAGAGLAAAR

-443 DAEQDKPISVEP
+443 DVELDKPISGQP
-455 AVALLDKP
+455 ALALQDKP

-479 WQANEGSREPLAVP
+479 WQANNGGREPLVVP
-493 HGAPYGSVELKES
+493 HGAPYGSVELKEA

-516 VCPSRALY
+516 VCPSRALH
-524 AVGHTPGLNFIEQ
+524 AVGHAPGLNFIEQ

-547 ACPEQAIVLT
+547 ACPEQAIVLM

-578 ACCIRCGKPFAPA
+578 ACCICCGKPFAPA
-591 SMIRRIQQKL
+591 SLIRRIQQKL

>member
-1 MSQPKVGEWNPQD
+1 M
-14 PDSLSV
+14 
-20 TFFPG
+20 
-25 ELARLLLSR
+25 
-34 LTNKRPSHE
+34 
-43 VARAGV
+43 
-49 YVSTEQTLP
+49 STEQTLP
-58 NLSPN
+58 NLTPN
-63 LTPNLAREAGTA
+63 LAPNLAREAGAA
-75 EHNARARAY
+75 EHNARAY

-96 PATVSYQSQ
+96 PATVSYRSQ

-121 SLLPAG
+121 SQLPAG

-140 AEAADLEAIFDATAS
+140 AEAADLEAIFAATAS

-161 REPGLTGYLGQF
+161 REPSLTGYLGQF

-180 QGERVNLAG
+180 QGDRVNLAA

-203 VSEQPREPRF
+203 VSEQPRF

-233 YLHLADDQGLAER
+233 YLHLADDDGLAER
-246 LAELCALTGIFDKPR
+246 LAEICALTGIFDKPR

-329 TSGDYLL
+329 TSGDYLF

-348 VPRLLLAGENEREW
+348 VPRLLIAGENEREW
-362 VEAELAALPA
+362 VETELIRLPA

-404 LVDDAPASVRALVER
+404 LGDDAPESVRALVER

-426 LLAGAGLAANR
+426 LLAGAGLAADR

-443 DAEQDKPISVEP
+443 DAGEP
-455 AVALLDKP
+455 VSGQPALALLDKP

-516 VCPSRALY
+516 VCPSRALH

-547 ACPEQAIVLT
+547 ACPEQAIVLV

-578 ACCIRCGKPFAPA
+578 ACCIRCSKPFAPA

>member
-1 MSQPKVGEWNPQD
+1 M
-14 PDSLSV
+14 
-20 TFFPG
+20 
-25 ELARLLLSR
+25 
-34 LTNKRPSHE
+34 
-43 VARAGV
+43 
-49 YVSTEQTLP
+49 STEQTLP

-63 LTPNLAREAGTA
+63 LAHGAGAA

-140 AEAADLEAIFDATAS
+140 AEAADLETIFDATAS

-161 REPGLTGYLGQF
+161 REPSLTGYLGQF

-180 QGERVNLAG
+180 QGERVNLAA
-189 LCFPQQGFPQQAAA
+189 LCFTQQAA
-203 VSEQPREPRF
+203 ENGEPRF

-233 YLHLADDQGLAER
+233 YLHLADDDGLAKR

-348 VPRLLLAGENEREW
+348 APQLLIAGENEREW
-362 VEAELAALPA
+362 VEADLTRLPA

-404 LVDDAPASVRALVER
+404 LGDDAPASVRALVER
-419 ELASAAV
+419 ELASATV
-426 LLAGAGLAANR
+426 LLAGAGLSADR

-443 DAEQDKPISVEP
+443 DAEQDKPISGEP
-455 AVALLDKP
+455 ALALLEKP

-479 WQANEGSREPLAVP
+479 WQANEGRGEPLAVP
-493 HGAPYGSVELKES
+493 HGAPYGSVELKEAN
-506 DCTLC
+506 CTLC

-516 VCPSRALY
+516 VCPSRALH
-524 AVGHTPGLNFIEQ
+524 AVGHAPGLNFIEQ

-578 ACCIRCGKPFAPA
+578 ACCIRCSKPFAPA

>member
-1 MSQPKVGEWNPQD
+1 M
-14 PDSLSV
+14 
-20 TFFPG
+20 
-25 ELARLLLSR
+25 
-34 LTNKRPSHE
+34 
-43 VARAGV
+43 
-49 YVSTEQTLP
+49 STEQTLP
-58 NLSPN
+58 S
-63 LTPNLAREAGTA
+63 LTPNLASNLAHGAGA
-75 EHNARARAY
+75 AAHNARARAY

-121 SLLPAG
+121 SLLPTG
-127 VKPTLLVTEAVHD
+127 VKPTLLVSEAVHD

-161 REPGLTGYLGQF
+161 REPSLTGYLGQF

-180 QGERVNLAG
+180 QGERVNLAA

-203 VSEQPREPRF
+203 VSEQSREPRF

-233 YLHLADDQGLAER
+233 YLHLADDQGLPER

-261 YFRLDP
+261 YFRLDS

-329 TSGDYLL
+329 TSGDYLF

-348 VPRLLLAGENEREW
+348 VPRLLIAGENEREW
-362 VEAELAALPA
+362 VEAELTRLPA

-404 LVDDAPASVRALVER
+404 LGDDAPASVRALVER

-426 LLAGAGLAANR
+426 LLAGAGLAADR

-443 DAEQDKPISVEP
+443 DAEQDKPISCES
-455 AVALLDKP
+455 AVALLGKP

-493 HGAPYGSVELKES
+493 HGAPYGSVELKEA

-516 VCPSRALY
+516 VCPNRALH
-524 AVGHTPGLNFIEQ
+524 AVGHAPGLNFIEQ

-547 ACPEQAIVLT
+547 ACPEQAIVLM

-578 ACCIRCGKPFAPA
+578 ACCIRCSKPFAPA

>member
-1 MSQPKVGEWNPQD
+1 MSIEQPITT
-14 PDSLSV
+14 SV
-20 TFFPG
+20 ATLTADG
-25 ELARLLLSR
+25 VTAR
-34 LTNKRPSHE
+34 NE
-43 VARAGV
+43 
-49 YVSTEQTLP
+49 
-58 NLSPN
+58 
-63 LTPNLAREAGTA
+63 
-75 EHNARARAY
+75 RARAH
-84 ALQHTVKTDNLI
+84 ALQHAVKTDNLI

-121 SLLPAG
+121 SLLPQS
-127 VKPTLLVTEAVHD
+127 VMPTLLVTESVHD
-140 AEAADLEAIFDATAS
+140 AEAADLEAIFEATAT
-155 LAALTL
+155 LDALTL

-180 QGERVNLAG
+180 QGERISLAA
-189 LCFPQQGFPQQAAA
+189 LCFPQQATVG
-203 VSEQPREPRF
+203 SEPCF

-233 YLHLADDQGLAER
+233 YLHLSDDQGLAER
-246 LAELCALTGIFDKPR
+246 LTELCALTGIFDKPR

-267 EACAFTA
+267 ESCAFTA

-292 KPINGRIQ
+292 KSINGRIQ

-348 VPRLLLAGENEREW
+348 VPRLLIAGENEREW
-362 VEAELAALPA
+362 VEAELTRLPA

-385 GIESWFA
+385 GIESWLA

-404 LVDDAPASVRALVER
+404 LGDDAPASVRALVER

-426 LLAGAGLAANR
+426 LLAGAGLATDR
-437 IALFNP
+437 IALF
-443 DAEQDKPISVEP
+443 DADAGEP
-455 AVALLDKP
+455 VSGQPALALLDKP

-472 FAAFDAL
+472 FAAFNAL
-479 WQANEGSREPLAVP
+479 WQANNGGREPLAMP
-493 HGAPYGSVELKES
+493 HGAPYGSVELKEA

-516 VCPSRALY
+516 VCPSRALH
-524 AVGHTPGLNFIEQ
+524 AVGHAPGLNFIEQ

-547 ACPEQAIVLT
+547 ACPEQAIVLM

-578 ACCIRCGKPFAPA
+578 ACCIRCGKPFAPV
-591 SMIRRIQQKL
+591 SLIRRIQQKL

-620 CRVKDVFAALAADPV
+620 CRVKDVFVALAADPV

>member
-1 MSQPKVGEWNPQD
+1 MSIEQPITT
-14 PDSLSV
+14 SV
-20 TFFPG
+20 ATLTADG
-25 ELARLLLSR
+25 VAAR
-34 LTNKRPSHE
+34 NE
-43 VARAGV
+43 
-49 YVSTEQTLP
+49 
-58 NLSPN
+58 
-63 LTPNLAREAGTA
+63 
-75 EHNARARAY
+75 RARAH

-113 EDRIRRAA
+113 EDSIRRAA
-121 SLLPAG
+121 SLLPDG
-127 VKPTLLVTEAVHD
+127 VTPILLVTEAVHD
-140 AEAADLEAIFDATAS
+140 AEAADLEAIFEVTAA
-155 LAALTL
+155 LDALTL
-161 REPGLTGYLGQF
+161 REPGLSGYLGQF

-180 QGERVNLAG
+180 QGERISLAA
-189 LCFPQQGFPQQAAA
+189 LCFPQQATVG
-203 VSEQPREPRF
+203 SEPRF
-213 DLVADLGRAPLFAL
+213 DLVADLGRVPLFAL

-233 YLHLADDQGLAER
+233 YLHLADDAGLAER

-329 TSGDYLL
+329 TSGDYLF
-336 RLLKHYREAGGE
+336 RLLKHYREAGGDASQ
-348 VPRLLLAGENEREW
+348 LLIAGENEREW
-362 VEAELAALPA
+362 VEAELTRRPA

-392 ALAYGASAVRIA
+392 ALAYGASAVHIA
-404 LVDDAPASVRALVER
+404 LGDDAPESVRALVER

-426 LLAGAGLAANR
+426 LLAGAGLSADR

-443 DAEQDKPISVEP
+443 DAEQDKPISCEP

-479 WQANEGSREPLAVP
+479 WQANEGRREPLVVP
-493 HGAPYGSVELKES
+493 HGAPYGSVELKEA

-516 VCPSRALY
+516 VCPSRALH

-578 ACCIRCGKPFAPA
+578 ACCIRCAKPFAPA
-591 SMIRRIQQKL
+591 SLIRRIQQKL

>member
-1 MSQPKVGEWNPQD
+1 M
-14 PDSLSV
+14 
-20 TFFPG
+20 
-25 ELARLLLSR
+25 
-34 LTNKRPSHE
+34 
-43 VARAGV
+43 
-49 YVSTEQTLP
+49 STEQTLP
-58 NLSPN
+58 NLAS
-63 LTPNLAREAGTA
+63 NLAHGAGA
-75 EHNARARAY
+75 AAHNTRARAY

-121 SLLPAG
+121 SQLP
-127 VKPTLLVTEAVHD
+127 VEVRPTLLVTEAVHD
-140 AEAADLEAIFDATAS
+140 AAAADLETIFDATAS

-161 REPGLTGYLGQF
+161 REPSLTGYLGQF

-180 QGERVNLAG
+180 QGERISLAA
-189 LCFPQQGFPQQAAA
+189 LCFPQQATVGN
-203 VSEQPREPRF
+203 EPRF
-213 DLVADLGRAPLFAL
+213 DLVVDLGRVPLFAL

-246 LAELCALTGIFDKPR
+246 LAELGALTGIFDKPR

-313 SACPTGAIAY
+313 SACPTGAIGY

-329 TSGDYLL
+329 TSGDYLF

-348 VPRLLLAGENEREW
+348 VPRLLIAGENEREW
-362 VEAELAALPA
+362 VEAEITRLPA

-404 LVDDAPASVRALVER
+404 LGDDAPESVRALVER

-426 LLAGAGLAANR
+426 LLAGAGLATDR
-437 IALFNP
+437 IALF
-443 DAEQDKPISVEP
+443 DADAGEP
-455 AVALLDKP
+455 VSGQPTVALLEKP

-479 WQANEGSREPLAVP
+479 WRANEGSREPLAVP
-493 HGAPYGSVELKES
+493 HGAPYGSVELKEA

-516 VCPSRALY
+516 VCPSRALH

-547 ACPEQAIVLT
+547 ACPEQAIVLV

-578 ACCIRCGKPFAPA
+578 ACCIRCSKPFAPA

>member
-1 MSQPKVGEWNPQD
+1 MSIEQPITT
-14 PDSLSV
+14 SV
-20 TFFPG
+20 ATLTADG
-25 ELARLLLSR
+25 VAAR
-34 LTNKRPSHE
+34 NE
-43 VARAGV
+43 
-49 YVSTEQTLP
+49 
-58 NLSPN
+58 
-63 LTPNLAREAGTA
+63 
-75 EHNARARAY
+75 RARAH

-96 PATVSYQSQ
+96 PATVSYLSQ
-105 GRLLLVGP
+105 GRLLLAGP
-113 EDRIRRAA
+113 EDSIRRAA
-121 SLLPAG
+121 SLLPQG
-127 VKPTLLVTEAVHD
+127 VMPTLLVTESAHD
-140 AEAADLEAIFDATAS
+140 AEAADLEAIFEATAT
-155 LAALTL
+155 LDALTL
-161 REPGLTGYLGQF
+161 REPSLSGYLGQF

-180 QGERVNLAG
+180 QGERVNLAA
-189 LCFPQQGFPQQAAA
+189 LCFPQQAAA
-203 VSEQPREPRF
+203 VSEQLREPRF
-213 DLVADLGRAPLFAL
+213 DLVADLGRVPLFAL

-233 YLHLADDQGLAER
+233 YLHLSDDAGLAER

-329 TSGDYLL
+329 TSGDYLF
-336 RLLKHYREAGGE
+336 RLLKHYREAGGDA
-348 VPRLLLAGENEREW
+348 PQLLIAGENEREW
-362 VEAELAALPA
+362 VEAELTRLPA

-385 GIESWFA
+385 GIESWLA

-404 LVDDAPASVRALVER
+404 LGDDAPASVRALVER

-426 LLAGAGLAANR
+426 LLAGAGLTADR

-443 DAEQDKPISVEP
+443 DAEQDKPLSYEP
-455 AVALLDKP
+455 AVVLLEKP
-463 LKGDKRENL
+463 LKGEKRENL

-479 WQANEGSREPLAVP
+479 WQANNGGREPLAVP
-493 HGAPYGSVELKES
+493 HGAPYGSVELKEA

-516 VCPSRALY
+516 VCPSRALH

-578 ACCIRCGKPFAPA
+578 ACCIRCAKPFAPA
-591 SMIRRIQQKL
+591 SLIRRIQQKL

>member
-1 MSQPKVGEWNPQD
+1 MSIEQPITT
-14 PDSLSV
+14 SV
-20 TFFPG
+20 ATLTADG
-25 ELARLLLSR
+25 VAAR
-34 LTNKRPSHE
+34 NE
-43 VARAGV
+43 
-49 YVSTEQTLP
+49 
-58 NLSPN
+58 
-63 LTPNLAREAGTA
+63 
-75 EHNARARAY
+75 RARAH

-121 SLLPAG
+121 SLLPQG
-127 VKPTLLVTEAVHD
+127 VMPTLLVTESVFD
-140 AEAADLEAIFDATAS
+140 AEAADLEAIFEATATLDA
-155 LAALTL
+155 LAL
-161 REPGLTGYLGQF
+161 REPSLTGYLGQF

-180 QGERVNLAG
+180 QGERISLAA
-189 LCFPQQGFPQQAAA
+189 LCFPQQATVG
-203 VSEQPREPRF
+203 SEPRF

-233 YLHLADDQGLAER
+233 YLHLADDQGLAAR

-329 TSGDYLL
+329 TSGDYLF

-348 VPRLLLAGENEREW
+348 APQLLIAGENDREW
-362 VEAELAALPA
+362 VETELTRLPA

-404 LVDDAPASVRALVER
+404 LGDDAPTNVRALVER

-426 LLAGAGLAANR
+426 LLAGAGLTADR

-443 DAEQDKPISVEP
+443 DAEQDKAISCEP
-455 AVALLDKP
+455 AAALLDKP

-479 WQANEGSREPLAVP
+479 WQANNGGREPLAVP

-516 VCPSRALY
+516 VCPSRALH

-547 ACPEQAIVLT
+547 ACPEQAIVLV

-578 ACCIRCGKPFAPA
+578 ACCIRCAKPFAPA
-591 SMIRRIQQKL
+591 SLIRRIQQKL

>member
-1 MSQPKVGEWNPQD
+1 MDKMSQPKIREWNLQD

-43 VARAGV
+43 VARTGA
-49 YVSTEQTLP
+49 YVITEHPITT
-58 NLSPN
+58 SVTK
-63 LTPNLAREAGTA
+63 LTDEAA

-84 ALQHTVKTDNLI
+84 ALRHTVKTDNLI

-127 VKPTLLVTEAVHD
+127 VKPTLLVTEPVHD

-155 LAALTL
+155 LDALTL
-161 REPGLTGYLGQF
+161 REPSLTGYLGQF

-180 QGERVNLAG
+180 QGERIELAAI
-189 LCFPQQGFPQQAAA
+189 CFPQQTAAI
-203 VSEQPREPRF
+203 SEQPRF
-213 DLVADLGRAPLFAL
+213 DLVADLGRVPLFAL

-233 YLHLADDQGLAER
+233 YLHLFDDDGLAER
-246 LAELCALTGIFDKPR
+246 LAGQLAELCALTGIFDKPR

-292 KPINGRIQ
+292 KPVNGRIQ

-313 SACPTGAIAY
+313 TACPTGAIAY

-348 VPRLLLAGENEREW
+348 APQLLIAAENEREW
-362 VEAELAALPA
+362 VESELTALPA

-392 ALAYGASAVRIA
+392 ALAYGASAVCIA
-404 LVDDAPASVRALVER
+404 LGDDAPASVRALVER

-426 LLAGAGLAANR
+426 LLAGAGLSADR
-437 IALFNP
+437 IALFDT
-443 DAEQDKPISVEP
+443 DAGEPVSGQP
-455 AVALLDKP
+455 AVALLEKP

-493 HGAPYGSVELKES
+493 HGAPYGSVELKEA

-516 VCPSRALY
+516 VCPSRALH

-591 SMIRRIQQKL
+591 SLIRRIQQKL

-607 QNEAAQRLLMCED
+607 QNEAAARLLMCEE
-620 CRVKDVFAALAADPV
+620 CRVKDVFTALAADPAA
-635 SQLKV
+635 QLKI

>member
-1 MSQPKVGEWNPQD
+1 MSIEQPITT
-14 PDSLSV
+14 SV
-20 TFFPG
+20 ATLTADG
-25 ELARLLLSR
+25 VAAR
-34 LTNKRPSHE
+34 NE
-43 VARAGV
+43 
-49 YVSTEQTLP
+49 
-58 NLSPN
+58 
-63 LTPNLAREAGTA
+63 
-75 EHNARARAY
+75 RARAH

-96 PATVSYQSQ
+96 PTTVSYQSQ

-127 VKPTLLVTEAVHD
+127 VTPTLLVTESVHD
-140 AEAADLEAIFDATAS
+140 AEAADLEAIFEATAT
-155 LAALTL
+155 LDALTL
-161 REPGLTGYLGQF
+161 REPSLTGYLGQF

-180 QGERVNLAG
+180 QGERISLAE
-189 LCFPQQGFPQQAAA
+189 LCFPVQVAGSHA
-203 VSEQPREPRF
+203 SF
-213 DLVADLGRAPLFAL
+213 DLVADLGRVPLFAL

-233 YLHLADDQGLAER
+233 YLHLADDADLAER

-292 KPINGRIQ
+292 KPVNGRIQ

-329 TSGDYLL
+329 TSGDYLF
-336 RLLKHYREAGGE
+336 RLLKHYREAGGDA
-348 VPRLLLAGENEREW
+348 PQLLIAGENEREW
-362 VEAELAALPA
+362 VEVELTRLPA

-385 GIESWFA
+385 GIESWFT
-392 ALAYGASAVRIA
+392 ALAYGASAVHIA
-404 LVDDAPASVRALVER
+404 LGDDAPASVRALVER

-426 LLAGAGLAANR
+426 LLAGAGLAADR

-443 DAEQDKPISVEP
+443 DAEQDKPISGEP
-455 AVALLDKP
+455 AAALLDKP

-472 FAAFDAL
+472 FASFDAL
-479 WQANEGSREPLAVP
+479 WQANEGRCEPLAVP
-493 HGAPYGSVELKES
+493 HGAPYGSVELKEA

-516 VCPSRALY
+516 VCPSRALH
-524 AVGHTPGLNFIEQ
+524 AVGHAPGLNFIEQ

-557 PRLQPVPEARRAV
+557 PRLQPVPEARRAM

-578 ACCIRCGKPFAPA
+578 ACCIRCAKPFAPA
-591 SMIRRIQQKL
+591 SLIRRIQQKL

-607 QNEAAQRLLMCED
+607 QNEAAQRLLMCEE

>member
-1 MSQPKVGEWNPQD
+1 MSIEQPITT
-14 PDSLSV
+14 SV
-20 TFFPG
+20 ATLTADG
-25 ELARLLLSR
+25 VAAR
-34 LTNKRPSHE
+34 NE
-43 VARAGV
+43 
-49 YVSTEQTLP
+49 
-58 NLSPN
+58 
-63 LTPNLAREAGTA
+63 
-75 EHNARARAY
+75 RARAH

-121 SLLPAG
+121 SLLPQG
-127 VKPTLLVTEAVHD
+127 VMPTLLVTESVYD
-140 AEAADLEAIFDATAS
+140 AEAADLEAIFEVTAT
-155 LAALTL
+155 LDALTL
-161 REPGLTGYLGQF
+161 REPSLTGYLGQF

-180 QGERVNLAG
+180 QGERISLAA
-189 LCFPQQGFPQQAAA
+189 LCFPQQAAA
-203 VSEQPREPRF
+203 VSEQLREPRF
-213 DLVADLGRAPLFAL
+213 DLVADLGRVPLFAL

-233 YLHLADDQGLAER
+233 YLHLFDDADLAER

-292 KPINGRIQ
+292 KPVNGRIQ

-336 RLLKHYREAGGE
+336 RLLKHYREEGGE
-348 VPRLLLAGENEREW
+348 GPQLLIAGESEREW
-362 VEAELAALPA
+362 VEAELTRLSA

-385 GIESWFA
+385 GVESWFA

-404 LVDDAPASVRALVER
+404 LGDDAPASVRSLVER

-426 LLAGAGLAANR
+426 LLAGAGLSADR

-443 DAEQDKPISVEP
+443 DVELDKPISGQL
-455 AVALLDKP
+455 ALALLDKP
-463 LKGDKRENL
+463 LKGDKRDNL

-479 WQANEGSREPLAVP
+479 WQANNGDREPLAVP
-493 HGAPYGSVELKES
+493 HGAPYGSVELKEA

-516 VCPSRALY
+516 VCPSRALH

-547 ACPEQAIVLT
+547 ACPEQAIVLM

-578 ACCIRCGKPFAPA
+578 ACCIRCAKPFAPA
-591 SMIRRIQQKL
+591 SLIRRIQQKL

>member
-1 MSQPKVGEWNPQD
+1 MSIEQPITT
-14 PDSLSV
+14 SV
-20 TFFPG
+20 ATLTADG
-25 ELARLLLSR
+25 VAAR
-34 LTNKRPSHE
+34 NE
-43 VARAGV
+43 
-49 YVSTEQTLP
+49 
-58 NLSPN
+58 
-63 LTPNLAREAGTA
+63 
-75 EHNARARAY
+75 RARAH

-121 SLLPAG
+121 SLLPQG
-127 VKPTLLVTEAVHD
+127 VMPTLLVTESVYD
-140 AEAADLEAIFDATAS
+140 AEAADLEAIFEATAA
-155 LAALTL
+155 LDALTL
-161 REPGLTGYLGQF
+161 REPSLTGYLGQF

-180 QGERVNLAG
+180 QGERISLAA
-189 LCFPQQGFPQQAAA
+189 LCFPQQATVG
-203 VSEQPREPRF
+203 SEPRF
-213 DLVADLGRAPLFAL
+213 DLVADLGRVPLFAL

-233 YLHLADDQGLAER
+233 YLSFSDDTDLAER

-313 SACPTGAIAY
+313 SACPTGAIGY

-348 VPRLLLAGENEREW
+348 APQLLIAGESEREW
-362 VEAELAALPA
+362 VETELTRLPA

-392 ALAYGASAVRIA
+392 ALAYGASAVHIA
-404 LVDDAPASVRALVER
+404 LGDDAPESVRALVER

-426 LLAGAGLAANR
+426 LLAGAGLAADR

-443 DAEQDKPISVEP
+443 DVELDKPISGPP
-455 AVALLDKP
+455 AAALLEKP

-479 WQANEGSREPLAVP
+479 WQANEGSREPLGVP

-516 VCPSRALY
+516 VCPSRALH
-524 AVGHTPGLNFIEQ
+524 AVGHAPGLNFIEQ

-547 ACPEQAIVLT
+547 ACPEQAIVLM

-570 QSLKAEEA
+570 LNLKAEEA

-591 SMIRRIQQKL
+591 SLIRRIQQKL

-620 CRVKDVFAALAADPV
+620 CRVKDVFAALAADPAA
-635 SQLKV
+635 QLKV

>member
-1 MSQPKVGEWNPQD
+1 M
-14 PDSLSV
+14 
-20 TFFPG
+20 
-25 ELARLLLSR
+25 
-34 LTNKRPSHE
+34 
-43 VARAGV
+43 
-49 YVSTEQTLP
+49 STEQTLP
-58 NLSPN
+58 NLTS
-63 LTPNLAREAGTA
+63 NLAHGAGAA

-127 VKPTLLVTEAVHD
+127 GKPTLLVTEAVHD
-140 AEAADLEAIFDATAS
+140 AEAADLETIFDATAS
-155 LAALTL
+155 LVALTL
-161 REPGLTGYLGQF
+161 REPSLTGYLGQF

-180 QGERVNLAG
+180 QGERISLAA
-189 LCFPQQGFPQQAAA
+189 LCFPQQATA

-233 YLHLADDQGLAER
+233 YLHLADDVGLVER

-348 VPRLLLAGENEREW
+348 APQLLIAGENEREW
-362 VEAELAALPA
+362 VETKLTRLPA

-385 GIESWFA
+385 GIESWFT

-404 LVDDAPASVRALVER
+404 LGDDAPKSVRALVER
-419 ELASAAV
+419 ELASAVV
-426 LLAGAGLAANR
+426 LLAGAGLSADR
-437 IALFNP
+437 IALF
-443 DAEQDKPISVEP
+443 DADAGEP
-455 AVALLDKP
+455 VSGQPALALLEKP

-493 HGAPYGSVELKES
+493 HGAPYGSVELKEA

-516 VCPSRALY
+516 VCPSRALH

>member
-1 MSQPKVGEWNPQD
+1 M
-14 PDSLSV
+14 
-20 TFFPG
+20 
-25 ELARLLLSR
+25 
-34 LTNKRPSHE
+34 
-43 VARAGV
+43 
-49 YVSTEQTLP
+49 STEQTLP

-63 LTPNLAREAGTA
+63 LASNLAHGAGAA

-140 AEAADLEAIFDATAS
+140 AEAAELEAIFDATAS

-161 REPGLTGYLGQF
+161 REPSLTGYLGQF
-173 QLTGLNG
+173 QLTGLNC
-180 QGERVNLAG
+180 QGERVNLAA
-189 LCFPQQGFPQQAAA
+189 LCFPQQGFPQQATV
-203 VSEQPREPRF
+203 VSKQPREPRF

-233 YLHLADDQGLAER
+233 YLHLFDDDGLAER

-300 IDPHLCQGFGSCA
+300 IDTHLCQGFGSCA

-348 VPRLLLAGENEREW
+348 APQLLIAGENEREW
-362 VEAELAALPA
+362 VEAELTRLPA

-404 LVDDAPASVRALVER
+404 LGEDAPASVRALVER

-426 LLAGAGLAANR
+426 LLAGAGLAADR
-437 IALFNP
+437 IALFNS
-443 DAEQDKPISVEP
+443 DAEQDKPISGEP
-455 AVALLDKP
+455 AVALLGKP

-516 VCPSRALY
+516 VCPSRALH

-547 ACPEQAIVLT
+547 ACPEQAIVLM